1 MDTTSIDTNLAKLK
15 IIYKIYIR
23 FLVHLDYK
31 LINKFAKFKKEK
43 TFSNAL
49 REHIDHSKSYLE
61 KLSHSF
67 SSFML
72 RSFFLQNCEKAGSD
86 TCDDYDKF
94 IKLIKNS
101 ESYDKILTA
110 INSLSKSNQQ
120 NVNIA
125 ELLGVLKDEN
135 ATEDA
140 KKAALKKYSDT
151 LTLKKKVASSS

>member
-1 MDTTSIDTNLAKLK
+1 MDTSIAINLANDTNLAKLK

-31 LINKFAKFKKEK
+31 LTYKFAKFKKEK

-49 REHIDHSKSYLE
+49 QEHIDYSKSYLE

-72 RSFFLQNCEKAGSD
+72 RSYFLQNCKEADSD
-86 TCDDYDKF
+86 SCGDYDEF
-94 IKLIKNS
+94 MELFKNG

-110 INSLSKSNQQ
+110 INNLSKSNQQ

-125 ELLGVLKDEN
+125 ELLGVLKDKN
-135 ATEDA
+135 ASEEA
-140 KKAALKKYSDT
+140 KKEALKKYSDT
-151 LTLKKKVASSS
+151 LNHITT